1 MSPFYRRKTEDRYRA
16 QSLSQCVIEKAGCGI
31 PSSRSYLLCWAR
43 ENLPEPSSVSPPPRK
58 KAWICNSRL
67 WNQARR
73 DFWLFVSTLP
83 QRFTETLSYLFP
95 CCHRGSRTQRRARWV
110 GKRSRRLLR
119 VAVASQGPPPPGHC
133 RGDVPPSDPQ
143 ERQSPE
149 AVTVMVA
156 GSPEW
161 VRGHRPPHSF
171 QERGRRGM
179 MSPAGTPACW
189 KGQRQEQRPR

>member
-43 ENLPEPSSVSPPPRK
+43 ENLPEPSSVSSPHPHPK
-58 KAWICNSRL
+58 KSLGFATPGFGIRL
-67 WNQARR
+67 A
-73 DFWLFVSTLP
+73 
-83 QRFTETLSYLFP
+83 ETFGYLFP
-95 CCHRGSRTQRRARWV
+95 RCHRGSRTQRRARWV

-119 VAVASQGPPPPGHC
+119 VAVASQGPPPPEYC

-156 GSPEW
+156 GFPEW

-171 QERGRRGM
+171 QERGRRGT

>member
-16 QSLSQCVIEKAGCGI
+16 QSLSQCMIEKAGCGI

-43 ENLPEPSSVSPPPRK
+43 ENLPEPSSVSPPPPQK
-58 KAWICNSRL
+58 KRL
-67 WNQARR
+67 GFATPGFGIR
-73 DFWLFVSTLP
+73 LA
-83 QRFTETLSYLFP
+83 ETFGYLFP
-95 CCHRGSRTQRRARWV
+95 RCHRGSRTQRRAAGWGNAAGGFSTWV
-110 GKRSRRLLR
+110 AG
-119 VAVASQGPPPPGHC
+119 QGPPPPGHC
-133 RGDVPPSDPQ
+133 RGDVPLSDPQ

-179 MSPAGTPACW
+179 TSPAGTPARW

>member
-1 MSPFYRRKTEDRYRA
+1 M
-16 QSLSQCVIEKAGCGI
+16 
-31 PSSRSYLLCWAR
+31 
-43 ENLPEPSSVSPPPRK
+43 
-58 KAWICNSRL
+58 
-67 WNQARR
+67 
-73 DFWLFVSTLP
+73 
-83 QRFTETLSYLFP
+83 
-95 CCHRGSRTQRRARWV
+95 
-110 GKRSRRLLR
+110 
-119 VAVASQGPPPPGHC
+119 AVASQGPPPPGHC

-179 MSPAGTPACW
+179 TSPAATPARW
-189 KGQRQEQRPR
+189 KGQRQEQRRR